1 MIEYLRLSTDA
12 DFPDISA
19 MRPYRAIVV
28 IEQKVTPQWRII
40 ASEWLVRSG
49 CLYML
54 AWGDECSLWDDLVD
68 IANLEEFGYS
78 EIPDE
83 AFVMTTWHESQTL
96 EEVFRF
102 TKDFAIHPHVDL
114 KQTLILH
121 IAESDKQ
128 AVFLQMYNDA

>member
-1 MIEYLRLSTDA
+1 MIE
-12 DFPDISA
+12 
-19 MRPYRAIVV
+19 
-28 IEQKVTPQWRII
+28 EKVTPQWRII
-40 ASEWLVRSG
+40 ASEWLVKSG

-102 TKDFAIHPHVDL
+102 TKGFAIHPHVEL
-114 KQTLILH
+114 KRTLILH
-121 IAESDKQ
+121 IAESDMQ
-128 AVFLQMYNDA
+128 TAFLQMYNDA